1 MLTHEQ
7 ISAQIE
13 EVIESLRPQFYM
25 HGGNIEFVDF
35 SEEGTV
41 FVQLTGNCD
50 GCPSSNYTLTLLV
63 ENSLKEEVPQVKK
76 VVSLNS

>member
-7 ISAQIE
+7 IVSQIE
-13 EVIESLRPQFYM
+13 EVIESLRPQLWM

-35 SEEGTV
+35 SEGTA
-41 FVQLTGNCD
+41 FVQFSGACD

-63 ENSLKEEVPQVKK
+63 ENTLKEEVPQVKK